1 MNILQIKH
9 TTTTT
14 FTATA
19 TTLLRRAIQPQCC
32 ACAVRHI
39 MRKPVTKLPNSSS
52 KGTKMKKYVVPPH
65 RVGVIK
71 GWDSK
76 HTGLQ
81 QKYASCNSVQKKKT
95 QLFVNFLEIKAV
107 FFHL

>member
-1 MNILQIKH
+1 MNILHIKNNQ
-9 TTTTT
+9 
-14 FTATA
+14 
-19 TTLLRRAIQPQCC
+19 TLLRNVIQPQCC

-39 MRKPVTKLPNSSS
+39 MRKPVTKLPTNSS

-76 HTGLQ
+76 HTGE
-81 QKYASCNSVQKKKT
+81 CSVDFK
-95 QLFVNFLEIKAV
+95 FLI
-107 FFHL
+107 FFIRITYTTNEL